1 MAWDEMRWKKLRRLR
16 WQWDAIGNFQEKM
29 RWVFLCFFSPPKS
42 AGARQKRW
50 VFAMR
55 QGGRR
60 LGEGGSSHRVSARSW
75 GRKGGGPSIASS
87 PCAGKSRRLA
97 ASARVAAMDASAAQ
111 RSAQAVAAVDCAQAG
126 SVRARARARCRTRCT
141 AWGDHRPPTSK
152 LSGYYWYILM
162 EYPWCISE
170 LN

>member
-1 MAWDEMRWKKLRRLR
+1 MTVGCN
-16 WQWDAIGNFQEKM
+16 WQFPREDAMSFFM
-29 RWVFLCFFSPPKS
+29 FFSPPKS